1 MAEDV
6 VTVVTDMMAMLLWES
21 SSYCRC
27 SDALKHFSSFPPSP
41 LQSLEP
47 LLR

>member
-6 VTVVTDMMAMLLWES
+6 VTVVTDMIAMLLWES
-21 SSYCRC
+21 LSYCG
-27 SDALKHFSSFPPSP
+27 DALKHFSSFPPSP
-41 LQSLEP
+41 LQPLEP